1 MESFFPEAMDYAQP
15 EQAHDDAAPAETPES
30 EQNAVA
36 TILRTKRR
44 RRTQRVCQPCRL
56 RKVKCTYEIPCQ
68 SCVERGHAELC
79 TYTPQPPPK
88 RARERRASPQMQLMN
103 TGAALWLPPKQEWD
117 EMRDSLSTVSQ
128 LLRDLRD
135 RASKSNTELSG
146 QRRATSRTSP
156 DASSTGGALDP
167 SIVEGMSARNALTG
181 DTVYL
186 GGNSVPAMV
195 VALAHD
201 NRDEAVQ
208 DFLQKSVLPVFALD
222 NESATYPF
230 VDLWGLPH
238 GSFQRIE
245 LLCKLLPSSDS
256 VCKFSNNTGILR
268 MSFIRVSLISCSSK
282 AICLISSETAAP
294 THLLPRQVPLLVRSF
309 SVRTCT
315 GLASY
320 LRRWRLDFNAPT
332 SRGRNGR

>member
-1 MESFFPEAMDYAQP
+1 
-15 EQAHDDAAPAETPES
+15 
-30 EQNAVA
+30 
-36 TILRTKRR
+36 
-44 RRTQRVCQPCRL
+44 
-56 RKVKCTYEIPCQ
+56 
-68 SCVERGHAELC
+68 
-79 TYTPQPPPK
+79 
-88 RARERRASPQMQLMN
+88 MN

-256 VCKFSNNTGILR
+256 ECMQVFKQYRDTAHVIYPGVIDILQFESDLLDFLR
-268 MSFIRVSLISCSSK
+268 NRGTNAL
-282 AICLISSETAAP
+282 TAQAG
-294 THLLPRQVPLLVRSF
+294 S
-309 SVRTCT
+309 
-315 GLASY
+315 LASQIVFGKD
-320 LRRWRLDFNAPT
+320 LHWLGLLFATMASGFQCSDL
-332 SRGRNGR
+332 SRKERQMKSQVYGMRDEVRGSC